1 MRQNNRNKKRILLKL
16 RLKFQVVKIG
26 ESGKGTIG
34 ISYCYPLQIAGNG
47 IGWSRVEKVKK
58 KKKKLLPNGQQSP
71 SPYHRSHSLHW
82 TESNSQMAKFLSALP
97 HFQKARTVLLLGQ
110 EEDRIHGSNSRLHW
124 RFLQIP
130 HKQIRRRKNLLFHNF
145 FFFFFSVTFTVVF
158 WFFRFLVWFQ
168 AVRS

>member
-58 KKKKLLPNGQQSP
+58 KKKKSFCQMV
-71 SPYHRSHSLHW
+71 
-82 TESNSQMAKFLSALP
+82 SN
-97 HFQKARTVLLLGQ
+97 LLLHTIAPTPFTELNPIPKWRNSSPLFLISRRHERFCCLAKKKIGFMDQ
-110 EEDRIHGSNSRLHW
+110 ILDYIEGSFKFPTNK
-124 RFLQIP
+124 FEGGKIFCF
-130 HKQIRRRKNLLFHNF
+130 IIF

-158 WFFRFLVWFQ
+158 
-168 AVRS
+168 

>member
-58 KKKKLLPNGQQSP
+58 KKKKASAKWSAISFSIPSLPLP
-71 SPYHRSHSLHW
+71 SL
-82 TESNSQMAKFLSALP
+82 N
-97 HFQKARTVLLLGQ
+97 
-110 EEDRIHGSNSRLHW
+110 
-124 RFLQIP
+124 
-130 HKQIRRRKNLLFHNF
+130 
-145 FFFFFSVTFTVVF
+145 
-158 WFFRFLVWFQ
+158 
-168 AVRS
+168 